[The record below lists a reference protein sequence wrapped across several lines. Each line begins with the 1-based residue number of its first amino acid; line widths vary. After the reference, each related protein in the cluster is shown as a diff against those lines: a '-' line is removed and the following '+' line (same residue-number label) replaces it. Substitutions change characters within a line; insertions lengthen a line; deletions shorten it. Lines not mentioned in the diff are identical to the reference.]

1 MAPLKPFLQVFPGQ
15 NDPNLRPRKGKDV
28 DPKEWERKQRLKEYR
43 IASRREKRNR
53 KSDEK
58 KQRKLNAT
66 ILRRMT
72 RNPAKYTKNAA
83 RNRSRAIEMERRKI
97 QASAISMMHRIAAVY
112 DPSGEMFNTKP
123 VVTLEDGRVVTVE
136 SQERRKERA
145 EQKEREEAEKQKE
158 DTMKEEEPSKYA
170 GDAVVDRLNPERMKL
185 LIEEKMNGNRHIP
198 GQKSKTQMRK
208 DAKYAPRDPPPKP
221 FLPEGIDIPSDE
233 EENWMELWDLPDTEI
248 ERRLI
253 REKRRKA
260 RARKELRIKQKE
272 GKAERRAA
280 RDEKRRLYREIK
292 ESWKILRE
300 EERRRRKFLCTL
312 EDEEGKRLALQV
324 TRVHREFAMAVCKEL
339 GFTMENVE
347 GVDDIKPRALGMK
360 GVEVDF
366 DDLEEIGDKPGGL
379 RFKGQGEP
387 EKPLLHRPDL
397 SNIAQEKYLE
407 EVFGGGDDEEG
418 DNGDQV
424 EDEFLKIGTAGQ
436 THHYEA
442 LNLNHKT
449 RRKLRRALENTQV
462 QKELLVRETAIKHCE
477 ENGLPIHP
485 VLRTSAKPINI
496 RGSRTLRDGSLE
508 TAKQERV
515 RSSVELTEFN
525 KQAKVLRRQAKEMA
539 IEAGIRIYLELMD
552 VIPKREG
559 LEEMVEARARE
570 KLKNSGVGP
579 PLKDDNDD
587 VNAMDVDENG
597 EAIGGIWPAQST
609 ANLTASQWLEDWP
622 MPEDPMAR
630 YEGNTKWGE
639 DGAAANYKWSKLDG
653 HNDLPD
659 RDEDVDM
666 EDTSES
672 SAARQLKREDKA
684 QIGKSKIGQ
693 GQSANPRN
701 SNALNAL
708 LAAEDADDDDDEEDD
723 LDEEDDEDVDEEE

>member
-83 RNRSRAIEMERRKI
+83 RNRGRAIEMERRKI

-112 DPSGEMFNTKP
+112 DPTGKMFNIKP
-123 VVTLEDGRVVTVE
+123 VITLEDGRVVTVE
-136 SQERRKERA
+136 SMERRKERA
-145 EQKEREEAEKQKE
+145 EQKEREEAEKQTQDK
-158 DTMKEEEPSKYA
+158 MKEEEPAKFA
-170 GDAVVDRLNPERMKL
+170 GDAIADRLNPERMRL
-185 LIEEKMNGNRHIP
+185 LIDEKMNGNRHIP

-208 DAKYAPRDPPPKP
+208 DAKFAPRDPPPKP

-260 RARKELRIKQKE
+260 RGRKELRIKQKE

-300 EERRRRKFLCTL
+300 EERRRRKFLITL

-324 TRVHREFAMAVCKEL
+324 TRVHREFAMAVCQEL

-366 DDLEEIGDKPGGL
+366 DDLEEVGDKPGGL
-379 RFKGQGEP
+379 RFKGQDEP
-387 EKPLLHRPDL
+387 EEKPLLHRPDL
-397 SNIAQEKYLE
+397 SSIAQEKYLE
-407 EVFGGGDDEEG
+407 EVFGGADDEEV

-424 EDEFLKIGTAGQ
+424 EDEFLKVGVTGQ
-436 THHYEA
+436 SHHYEA

-462 QKELLVRETAIKHCE
+462 SKELLVRETAIKHCE
-477 ENGLPIHP
+477 EKGIPVHP

-515 RSSVELTEFN
+515 CSSVELTEFN

-570 KLKNSGVGP
+570 KLKNSGIGP

-587 VNAMDVDENG
+587 VNAMDVDDDG

-622 MPEDPMAR
+622 IPEDPMAR

-639 DGAAANYKWSKLDG
+639 DGVREDISFPKANLSYNDQLDG
-653 HNDLPD
+653 NG
-659 RDEDVDM
+659 DVEM

-672 SAARQLKREDKA
+672 SAAKQLKREHKA
-684 QIGKSKIGQ
+684 QIGKSKIRRGADLL
-693 GQSANPRN
+693 GDN
-701 SNALNAL
+701 SPSDSSGT
-708 LAAEDADDDDDEEDD
+708 EDNDNEEVDEEDED
-723 LDEEDDEDVDEEE
+723 EDEEIDEED